1 MGAGFGVACKE
12 KKKALMGSI
21 LNLESKDKEMMEIKG
36 TGKIDRV
43 GEGDQ

>member
-1 MGAGFGVACKE
+1 
-12 KKKALMGSI
+12 MGSI